1 MWLLVSREYRAI
13 RLLLEQSVKQS
24 SLLGSH
30 PILILYIH
38 PNPIYIYKIHDT
50 ERCFFVSRDHA
61 AKVTSEVTTEV
72 VKSNV
77 ADGVPHCGLSEMPDD
92 LAEPGPASW
101 AS

>member
-1 MWLLVSREYRAI
+1 MYV
-13 RLLLEQSVKQS
+13 
-24 SLLGSH
+24 
-30 PILILYIH
+30 
-38 PNPIYIYKIHDT
+38 YKIHDT

-92 LAEPGPASW
+92 MAEPGRASS

>member
-1 MWLLVSREYRAI
+1 MYV
-13 RLLLEQSVKQS
+13 
-24 SLLGSH
+24 
-30 PILILYIH
+30 
-38 PNPIYIYKIHDT
+38 YKIHDT
-50 ERCFFVSRDHA
+50 ECCFFVSRDHA

-92 LAEPGPASW
+92 LAEPGPEPGGLAEPGPASS